1 MTLSVTLSP
10 AALFQIIK
18 DIKMGPSSDFS
29 TGRLYGMPSDGNGA
43 PIEVTHTFPNFS
55 RLYPKRPTEEQD
67 IKNYDADVEKFTIDH
82 LNNVQKLNYDLEN
95 VGWYSSRNCGRRFD
109 FNDLPAQYFAQK
121 RDSSYFCLVV
131 DMSCST
137 LSLRAFRIKDEAMNY
152 LSKHP
157 FGIDEEIPN
166 IDNSMLFDN
175 LLQELNVSFKLTK
188 LEETI
193 VNQILSSFSLVTDVF
208 HLRDHSSFESHIPDI
223 ADKIANINDELNYSI
238 KDAEKVREN
247 HAQRNAFIKE
257 RRETNEKRAAR
268 GLPPLPEEE
277 VDYAVPLI
285 VPCNK
290 VKSISDI
297 YTFNSK
303 SAALRAEMEEE
314 TTKISVLTAL
324 GNANQ

>member
-1 MTLSVTLSP
+1 
-10 AALFQIIK
+10 
-18 DIKMGPSSDFS
+18 
-29 TGRLYGMPSDGNGA
+29 MPSDGNGA

-55 RLYPKRPTEEQD
+55 RLYPKRPTDEQD
-67 IKNYDADVEKFTIDH
+67 IRSYDSDVEKFTIEH
-82 LNNVQKLNYDLEN
+82 LNNVKKLNYDHEN

-109 FNDLPAQYFAQK
+109 FNDLSAQYQAQK
-121 RDSSYFCLVV
+121 RDSSFFCLVV

-137 LSLRAFRIKDEAMNY
+137 LSLRAFRIKDEAMTY
-152 LSKHP
+152 LSTHP
-157 FGIDEEIPN
+157 FGVDKEIPN

-175 LLQELNVSFKLTK
+175 LLQELNVSFKLSK

-193 VNQILSSFSLVTDVF
+193 VSQILSSFSLVTDVF

-223 ADKIANINDELNYSI
+223 ADSIVSINDELNYCVR
-238 KDAEKVREN
+238 DAEKVRAN
-247 HAQRNAFIKE
+247 IAQRNAFIKE
-257 RRETNEKRAAR
+257 RRETNERRAAR
-268 GLPPLPEEE
+268 GLPPLSEED
-277 VDYAVPLI
+277 VNDKVPKL

-290 VKSISDI
+290 VRSISDI

-324 GNANQ
+324 GNANK